1 MHRYNGGFPAVIFLS
16 QGYQPAAHFL
26 GISIANDG
34 LSFGRGLFACS
45 CTAGCYRSFRRIAA
59 AAANCP
65 VPHPHF
71 ALFIP
76 SALPSM
82 FTASMKFDKYP
93 LLAAIKE
100 NLDLLGFKRPTD
112 IQYKAIGS
120 IMKGEDVLAIAQT
133 GTGKTAA
140 FAIPIVHYV
149 ATSRRRADGV
159 RALVMVPTRELAMQI
174 HEVFCSIAKG
184 TKVQVMAVVGGVEQD
199 KQIHKL
205 QAGIDVLIATPGR
218 MFDLIA
224 QEHLHLGGCEIL
236 VLDEADRMMALGFMR
251 DIKDVKRRL
260 PREHQTLFFSATI
273 NEEIKDL
280 AYSLVRNPIRI
291 QVSPQN
297 TVSKNVTHTV
307 AMVGMDDKRFFLERT
322 IKQNADSKIL
332 VFVRTK
338 VRAERVQAA
347 MQRVGLSAAV
357 IHGDKEQ
364 DQRFEA
370 LKQFAAGTSK
380 VLITTDVS
388 ARGIDIKSVEYVI
401 NYDIPDVAENYV
413 HRVGRT
419 GRGMEKGFALSFC
432 SPEEIPL
439 LKEVEAFIGGPIDVL
454 NIPKGDYQDMIDFSA
469 ATKTDL
475 TAVQKMIAENE
486 AFKKTKK
493 GKKK

>member
-1 MHRYNGGFPAVIFLS
+1 
-16 QGYQPAAHFL
+16 
-26 GISIANDG
+26 
-34 LSFGRGLFACS
+34 
-45 CTAGCYRSFRRIAA
+45 
-59 AAANCP
+59 
-65 VPHPHF
+65 
-71 ALFIP
+71 
-76 SALPSM
+76 
-82 FTASMKFDKYP
+82 
-93 LLAAIKE
+93 
-100 NLDLLGFKRPTD
+100 
-112 IQYKAIGS
+112 
-120 IMKGEDVLAIAQT
+120 MKGEDVLAIAQT

-184 TKVQVMAVVGGVEQD
+184 TQVQVMAVVGGVEQD

-224 QEHLHLGGCEIL
+224 QEHLHIGHCEIL

-280 AYSLVRNPIRI
+280 AYSLVRNAIRI

-307 AMVGMDDKRFFLERT
+307 AMIAMDDKRFFLERT
-322 IKQNADSKIL
+322 IRQSPDSKIL

-347 MQRVGLSAAV
+347 MQRVGLATAV

-364 DQRFEA
+364 NQRFDA
-370 LKQFAAGTSK
+370 LKQFADGTVK

-388 ARGIDIKSVEYVI
+388 ARGIDIKNVEYVI

-419 GRGMEKGFALSFC
+419 GRGMEKGYALSFC

-439 LKEVEAFIGGPIDVL
+439 LQEVEKFIGGAIDVL
-454 NIPKGDYQDMIDFSA
+454 DIPKGEYKDMIDFSA
-469 ATKTDL
+469 ENKTDL
-475 TAVQKMIAENE
+475 KAINKLIAENE
-486 AFKKTKK
+486 VFKKTKK

>member
-1 MHRYNGGFPAVIFLS
+1 MAYL
-16 QGYQPAAHFL
+16 
-26 GISIANDG
+26 
-34 LSFGRGLFACS
+34 
-45 CTAGCYRSFRRIAA
+45 YR
-59 AAANCP
+59 
-65 VPHPHF
+65 
-71 ALFIP
+71 L
-76 SALPSM
+76 
-82 FTASMKFDKYP
+82 MKFEKYP
-93 LLAAIKE
+93 LLPAIKA
-100 NLDLLGFKRPTD
+100 NLDALGFKRPTD
-112 IQYKAIGS
+112 IQYKAIAS

-184 TKVQVMAVVGGVEQD
+184 TQVQVMAVVGGVEQD

-224 QEHLHLGGCEIL
+224 QEHLHIGHCEIL

-280 AYSLVRNPIRI
+280 AYSLVRNAIRI

-307 AMVGMDDKRFFLERT
+307 AMIAMDDKRFFLERT
-322 IKQNADSKIL
+322 IRQSPDSKIL

-347 MQRVGLSAAV
+347 IQRVGLASAV

-364 DQRFEA
+364 DQRFDA
-370 LKQFAAGTSK
+370 LKQFADGMVK

-388 ARGIDIKSVEYVI
+388 ARGIDIKNVEYVI

-419 GRGMEKGFALSFC
+419 GRGMEKGYALSFC

-439 LKEVEAFIGGPIDVL
+439 LQEVEKFIGGAIDVL
-454 NIPKGDYQDMIDFSA
+454 DIPKGEYKDMIDFSA
-469 ATKTDL
+469 ENKTDL
-475 TAVQKMIAENE
+475 KAINKLIAENE